1 MRNMFRAATAAAAI
15 LVVAAVGKPE
25 PAQAQWAVACTN
37 CSTTMTQLLGYGKQ
51 LQQVETQLQQY
62 ATQLRQYANMVQNT
76 TSVPQQIYSNATS
89 DMAQVRNLMTAGS
102 QLSFS
107 NPGASLG
114 TFSSFLNSTANLPN
128 SLTAQANQYA
138 AWSTRAKD
146 GINSAMNAVSAQNS
160 QMSSDNA
167 TMQRLQSQA
176 ASSTGQMQAMQNGA
190 EISAQGVRETEKLR
204 QLVMLQVQLEAN
216 KQANDEE
223 EDAQE
228 QANWQKFRNVTPLN
242 DAGKNY

>member
-1 MRNMFRAATAAAAI
+1 MS
-15 LVVAAVGKPE
+15 AVP
-25 PAQAQWAVACTN
+25 
-37 CSTTMTQLLGYGKQ
+37 
-51 LQQVETQLQQY
+51 
-62 ATQLRQYANMVQNT
+62 
-76 TSVPQQIYSNATS
+76 
-89 DMAQVRNLMTAGS
+89 
-102 QLSFS
+102 
-107 NPGASLG
+107 
-114 TFSSFLNSTANLPN
+114 
-128 SLTAQANQYA
+128 
-138 AWSTRAKD
+138 
-146 GINSAMNAVSAQNS
+146 AQNS
-160 QMSSDNA
+160 QISLDNA

-228 QANWQKFRNVTPLN
+228 QANWQKFRNGTPLN